1 MTGTIIALASDH
13 AGYPLKEM
21 LKDYVRELGYQPLD
35 LGTDSSDSVDY
46 PDYGHAL
53 ADAVT
58 SNKATFGIAV
68 CGSGIGISIAAN
80 RHAGARAALCHSGLT
95 AALSRQHNDANILAL
110 GARIVGAE
118 VAKDC
123 VKQFLNTEFEGGR
136 HQTRVEKIEP

>member
-68 CGSGIGISIAAN
+68 CGIRPIIELRKWESYVDAIIMESF
-80 RHAGARAALCHSGLT
+80 H
-95 AALSRQHNDANILAL
+95 LS
-110 GARIVGAE
+110 
-118 VAKDC
+118 
-123 VKQFLNTEFEGGR
+123 
-136 HQTRVEKIEP
+136 